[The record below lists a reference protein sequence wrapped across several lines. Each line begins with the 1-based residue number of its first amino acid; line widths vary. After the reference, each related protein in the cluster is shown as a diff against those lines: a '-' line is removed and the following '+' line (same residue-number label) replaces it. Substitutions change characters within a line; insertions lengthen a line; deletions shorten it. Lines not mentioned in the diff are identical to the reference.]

1 MATTTPRKSLRIG
14 VMMEAVQLADI
25 TGIDILGNLS
35 RSHYEGGLAI
45 DAEFAKFEQDAV
57 DMTFYYIGSTLEQT
71 GTSPSFMY
79 LPNVTYDTCPRDL
92 DIIIIGGPLPSH
104 RSAPADRFMKE
115 AWLTTRVWLTTC
127 IGSMWLASTG
137 LLDGKKATTNR
148 SLLGAAKQAHP
159 GVDWL
164 DQKWVITDKPYAGPN
179 GKGEL
184 WTAGGA
190 AVGTEMIA
198 KYCLQNFNPE
208 YVQYVALHS
217 LALDEYMLEPFYRK

>member
-57 DMTFYYIGSTLEQT
+57 DMTFYYIGSTLEPT
-71 GTSPSFMY
+71 GTKPSLMY

-104 RSAPADRFMKE
+104 RPAPADRFMKE

-137 LLDGKKATTNR
+137 LLDGKQATTNR

-159 GVDWL
+159 G
-164 DQKWVITDKPYAGPN
+164 AGPN

-190 AVGTEMIA
+190 AVGTKMIA

-217 LALDEYMLEPFYRK
+217 LALDEYELEPFYRK